1 MSKANRQTDMV
12 AKAIGMDI
20 LTAAMPSGAKLPADQ
35 DLCARF
41 NVSRTVIREALR
53 LLGGKGLLSARP
65 RIGTLVAENTQWA
78 LWDADILDWMAE
90 TAPDEQI
97 LNDGRDMRLAIEPM
111 LAALAASRA
120 DEAANMKLQAALRDL
135 QSEASPA
142 AETRFLGCF
151 YAATGN
157 RFAASALHL
166 AAFCIS
172 RRASNP
178 PVAAYR
184 QLTAAIAQKN
194 AAEARQIAYQILLEN

>member
-20 LTAAMPSGAKLPADQ
+20 LSGHIVTGAKLPADHE
-35 DLCARF
+35 LCARF
-41 NVSRTVIREALR
+41 SVSRTVIREALR

-65 RIGTLVAENTQWA
+65 RIGTLVADSTQWA
-78 LWDADILDWMAE
+78 LWDADILNWMAE
-90 TAPDEQI
+90 TPSDETI

-135 QSEASPA
+135 QSDPSQANEMQY
-142 AETRFLGCF
+142 LGYF
-151 YAATGN
+151 YAAAGN

-166 AAFCIS
+166 AAFCIT
-172 RRASNP
+172 RRPSP
-178 PVAAYR
+178 TPLDAYR
-184 QLTAAIAQKN
+184 ALTAAIAQKN
-194 AAEARQIAYQILLEN
+194 SAEARQISYQILLES